1 MVTVLS
7 DAKEIVTRKNDST
20 KERRPMKTVYEI
32 DPAHSSA
39 QFTIRHLMISNVRG
53 DFKSVKGTVV
63 YDPENLAASSIE
75 TEIDVNSLNTR
86 DENRDAHVKSAEFF
100 NVEKHPSI
108 TFKSTKVERE
118 GEGEFKVTGNLTILG
133 VSKEVVLKVE
143 GPSEEAKDPWGNIR
157 VGASATTKIKRSEFG
172 LTWNA
177 ALETG
182 GVMLG
187 DDVKI
192 ELDVELVK
200 QKAA

>member
-1 MVTVLS
+1 
-7 DAKEIVTRKNDST
+7 
-20 KERRPMKTVYEI
+20 MKTVYAI

-53 DFKSVKGTVV
+53 DFRSVKGTVV
-63 YDPENLAASSIE
+63 YDPENPAASSIE
-75 TEIDVNSLNTR
+75 AEIDVNSLNTR

-100 NVEKHPSI
+100 HAEKHPSI
-108 TFKSTKVERE
+108 TFKSTKVEQE
-118 GEGEFKVTGNLTILG
+118 GEGEFKVTGNLTILD
-133 VSKEVVLKVE
+133 VTKEVVLKVE
-143 GPSEEAKDPWGNIR
+143 GPSDEAKDPWGNVR

-187 DDVKI
+187 DDVKLEI
-192 ELDVELVK
+192 DVELVK
-200 QKAA
+200 QQNA

>member
-1 MVTVLS
+1 
-7 DAKEIVTRKNDST
+7 
-20 KERRPMKTVYEI
+20 MKTVYAI

-75 TEIDVNSLNTR
+75 AEIDVNSLNTR
-86 DENRDAHVKSAEFF
+86 DENRDTHVKSAEFF
-100 NVEKHPSI
+100 NVEKYPSI

-118 GEGEFKVTGNLTILG
+118 GEGEFKVTGGLTILG
-133 VSKEVVLKVE
+133 VTKEVVLKVE
-143 GPSEEAKDPWGNIR
+143 GPSDEAKDPWGNLRI
-157 VGASATTKIKRSEFG
+157 GASATTKIKRSEYG

-200 QKAA
+200 QKAE

>member
-1 MVTVLS
+1 
-7 DAKEIVTRKNDST
+7 
-20 KERRPMKTVYEI
+20 MKTVYTI

-63 YDPENLAASSIE
+63 YDPENLGASSIE
-75 TEIDVNSLNTR
+75 AEIDVNSLNTR
-86 DENRDAHVKSAEFF
+86 DENRDAHVKSEEFF
-100 NVEKHPSI
+100 HAGQYPSI

-118 GEGEFKVTGNLTILG
+118 GEDEFKVTGGLTIRG
-133 VSKEVVLKVE
+133 VTKEVVLKIE
-143 GPSEEAKDPWGNIR
+143 GPSKEAKDPWGNLR

-192 ELDVELVK
+192 EIDVELVK
-200 QKAA
+200 QQNA

>member
-1 MVTVLS
+1 
-7 DAKEIVTRKNDST
+7 
-20 KERRPMKTVYEI
+20 MKTVYEI

-63 YDPENLAASSIE
+63 YDPENLANTSIQA
-75 TEIDVNSLNTR
+75 EIDVHSLNTR

-100 NVEKHPSI
+100 HAEKYPSI
-108 TFKSTKVERE
+108 AFKSNKVESAGD
-118 GEGEFKVTGNLTILG
+118 GELKVTGGLTILG
-133 VSKEVVLKVE
+133 VTKEVVLKVE
-143 GPSEEAKDPWGNIR
+143 GPSDEAKDPWGNLRI
-157 VGASATTKIKRSEFG
+157 GASGSTKIKRSDFG

-177 ALETG
+177 MLETG

-192 ELDVELVK
+192 ELDLELVK
-200 QKAA
+200 QKSA

>member
-1 MVTVLS
+1 
-7 DAKEIVTRKNDST
+7 
-20 KERRPMKTVYEI
+20 MKTVYAI

-75 TEIDVNSLNTR
+75 AEIDVNSLNTR
-86 DENRDAHVKSAEFF
+86 DENRDTHVKSAEFF
-100 NVEKHPSI
+100 NVEKYPSI

-118 GEGEFKVTGNLTILG
+118 GEGEFKITGGLTILG
-133 VSKEVVLKVE
+133 VTKEVVLKVE
-143 GPSEEAKDPWGNIR
+143 GPSDEAKDPWGNVRI
-157 VGASATTKIKRSEFG
+157 GASATTKIKRSDYG

-200 QKAA
+200 QKAE

>member
-1 MVTVLS
+1 
-7 DAKEIVTRKNDST
+7 
-20 KERRPMKTVYEI
+20 MKTIYEI

-63 YDPENLAASSIE
+63 YDPENLGDSSIQA
-75 TEIDVNSLNTR
+75 EIDVNSLNTR
-86 DENRDAHVKSAEFF
+86 DDKRDAHVKSADFF
-100 NVEKHPSI
+100 NVEKYPSI
-108 TFKSTKVERE
+108 LFKSRKVERA
-118 GEGEFKVTGNLTILG
+118 GDDEFKVTGDLTILG
-133 VSKEVVLKVE
+133 VTKEVVLKVE
-143 GPSEEAKDPWGNIR
+143 GPSEEAKDPWGNLR
-157 VGASATTKIKRSEFG
+157 VGASATTKIKRSDFG

-192 ELDVELVK
+192 ELDVELIK
-200 QKAA
+200 SKSA

>member
-1 MVTVLS
+1 
-7 DAKEIVTRKNDST
+7 
-20 KERRPMKTVYEI
+20 MKTVYTI

-63 YDPENLAASSIE
+63 YDPENLAASTIE
-75 TEIDVNSLNTR
+75 AEIDVNSLNTR

-100 NVEKHPSI
+100 NVEKYPSI

-118 GEGEFKVTGNLTILG
+118 GEGEFKVTGGLTILG
-133 VSKEVVLKVE
+133 VTKEVVLKVE
-143 GPSEEAKDPWGNIR
+143 GPSEEAKDPWGNLR

-192 ELDVELVK
+192 EIDVQLVK
-200 QKAA
+200 QAAV

>member
-1 MVTVLS
+1 
-7 DAKEIVTRKNDST
+7 
-20 KERRPMKTVYEI
+20 MKTVYEI

-75 TEIDVNSLNTR
+75 AEIDVNSLNTR

-100 NVEKHPSI
+100 NVEKYPSI

-118 GEGEFKVTGNLTILG
+118 GDSEFKVTGNLTILG

-187 DDVKI
+187 DDVKL

-200 QKAA
+200 QKTA

>member
-1 MVTVLS
+1 
-7 DAKEIVTRKNDST
+7 
-20 KERRPMKTVYEI
+20 MKTVYEI

-63 YDPENLAASSIE
+63 FDPENLANTSIE
-75 TEIDVNSLNTR
+75 AEIDVNSLNTR

-100 NVEKHPSI
+100 HVEKYPSI
-108 TFKSTKVERE
+108 SFKSSKVESAAD
-118 GEGEFKVTGNLTILG
+118 GELKVTGGLTILG
-133 VSKEVVLKVE
+133 VTKEVVLKIE
-143 GPSEEAKDPWGNIR
+143 GPSDEAKDPWGNLRI
-157 VGASATTKIKRSEFG
+157 GASGSTKIKRSDFG

-192 ELDVELVK
+192 ELDLELIK
-200 QKAA
+200 EKSA

>member
-1 MVTVLS
+1 
-7 DAKEIVTRKNDST
+7 
-20 KERRPMKTVYEI
+20 MKTVYQI

-75 TEIDVNSLNTR
+75 AEIDVNSLNTR

-100 NVEKHPSI
+100 NVEKYPSI

-118 GEGEFKVTGNLTILG
+118 GEGEFKVTGGLTILG
-133 VSKEVVLKVE
+133 VTKEVVLKVE
-143 GPSEEAKDPWGNIR
+143 GPSDEAKDPWGNIR
-157 VGASATTKIKRSEFG
+157 IGASATTKIKRSEFG

>member
-1 MVTVLS
+1 
-7 DAKEIVTRKNDST
+7 
-20 KERRPMKTVYEI
+20 MKTTYTI

-63 YDPENLAASSIE
+63 YDSENLSASSIE
-75 TEIDVNSLNTR
+75 AEIDVNSLNTR

-100 NVEKHPSI
+100 NVEKYPSI
-108 TFKSTKVERE
+108 TFKSTKVERD
-118 GEGEFKVTGNLTILG
+118 GEGEFKVTGGLTILG
-133 VSKEVVLKVE
+133 VTKEVVLKVE
-143 GPSEEAKDPWGNIR
+143 GPSDEAKDPWGNLRI
-157 VGASATTKIKRSEFG
+157 GASATTKIKRSDYG

-200 QKAA
+200 QNPA

>member
-1 MVTVLS
+1 
-7 DAKEIVTRKNDST
+7 
-20 KERRPMKTVYEI
+20 MKTVYAI

-63 YDPENLAASSIE
+63 YDPENLAASSLE
-75 TEIDVNSLNTR
+75 AEIDVNSLNTR

-100 NVEKHPSI
+100 NVEKYPSI
-108 TFKSTKVERE
+108 TFKSSKVERE
-118 GEGEFKVTGNLTILG
+118 GEDEFRITGNLTILG

-143 GPSEEAKDPWGNIR
+143 GPSDEAKDPWGNVRI
-157 VGASATTKIKRSEFG
+157 GASATTKIKRSDYG

-200 QKAA
+200 QKAE

>member
-1 MVTVLS
+1 
-7 DAKEIVTRKNDST
+7 
-20 KERRPMKTVYEI
+20 MKTVYTI

-75 TEIDVNSLNTR
+75 AEIDVNSLNTR

-100 NVEKHPSI
+100 NVEKYPSI

-118 GEGEFKVTGNLTILG
+118 GEGEFKITGGLTILG
-133 VSKEVVLKVE
+133 VTKEVVLKVE
-143 GPSEEAKDPWGNIR
+143 GPSDEAKDPWGNVRI
-157 VGASATTKIKRSEFG
+157 GASATTKIKRSEYG

-187 DDVKI
+187 DEVKI

-200 QKAA
+200 QKAE

>member
-1 MVTVLS
+1 
-7 DAKEIVTRKNDST
+7 
-20 KERRPMKTVYEI
+20 MKTIYAI

-75 TEIDVNSLNTR
+75 AEIDANSLNTR

-100 NVEKHPSI
+100 NVEKYPSI
-108 TFKSTKVERE
+108 TFKSTKVERA
-118 GEGEFKVTGNLTILG
+118 GEGEFKVTGGLTILG
-133 VSKEVVLKVE
+133 VTKEVVLKVE
-143 GPSEEAKDPWGNIR
+143 GPSEEAKDPWGNLR

-182 GVMLG
+182 GFMLG

-192 ELDVELVK
+192 EIDVELIK
-200 QKAA
+200 QKSA

>member
-1 MVTVLS
+1 
-7 DAKEIVTRKNDST
+7 
-20 KERRPMKTVYEI
+20 MKTVYEI

-63 YDPENLAASSIE
+63 YDPENLAASSVE
-75 TEIDVNSLNTR
+75 AVVDVHSLNTR

-100 NVEKHPSI
+100 NAEKYPTI
-108 TFKSTKVERE
+108 TFKSSKIERE
-118 GEGEFKVTGNLTILG
+118 GEGEFKVTGDLTILG

-143 GPSEEAKDPWGNIR
+143 GPSEEAKDPWGNLR
-157 VGASATTKIKRSEFG
+157 VGASATTKIKRSDFG
-172 LTWNA
+172 LSWNA

-187 DDVKI
+187 DDVKL

-200 QKAA
+200 QKSA

>member
-1 MVTVLS
+1 
-7 DAKEIVTRKNDST
+7 
-20 KERRPMKTVYEI
+20 MKTTYEI

-53 DFKSVKGTVV
+53 DFNSVKGTVV
-63 YDPENLAASSIE
+63 YDPENPSDTSVQA
-75 TEIDVNSLNTR
+75 EIDVNTLNTR
-86 DENRDAHVKSAEFF
+86 DEKRDAHVKSADFF

-108 TFKSTKVERE
+108 LFKSSKVEQT
-118 GEGEFKVTGNLTILG
+118 GEEEFKITGGLTIMG
-133 VSKEVVLKVE
+133 VTKEVVLKVE
-143 GPSEEAKDPWGNIR
+143 GPSEEAKDPWGNLRI
-157 VGASATTKIKRSEFG
+157 GASASTKIKRSDFG

-187 DDVKI
+187 DEVKI

-200 QKAA
+200 KTA

>member
-1 MVTVLS
+1 
-7 DAKEIVTRKNDST
+7 
-20 KERRPMKTVYEI
+20 MKTVYAI

-75 TEIDVNSLNTR
+75 AEIDVNSLNTR

-100 NVEKHPSI
+100 NVEKYPSI

-118 GEGEFKVTGNLTILG
+118 GEGEFKITGGLTILG
-133 VSKEVVLKVE
+133 VTKEVVLKVE
-143 GPSEEAKDPWGNIR
+143 GPSDEAKDPWGNVRI
-157 VGASATTKIKRSEFG
+157 GASATTKIKRSEYG

-200 QKAA
+200 QKVE

>member
-1 MVTVLS
+1 
-7 DAKEIVTRKNDST
+7 
-20 KERRPMKTVYEI
+20 MKTVYQI

-63 YDPENLAASSIE
+63 YDPENASASSIE
-75 TEIDVNSLNTR
+75 AEIDVNSLNTR

-100 NVEKHPSI
+100 NVEKYPSI

-118 GEGEFKVTGNLTILG
+118 GEGEFKITGGLTILG
-133 VSKEVVLKVE
+133 VTKEVVLKVE
-143 GPSEEAKDPWGNIR
+143 GPSDEAKDPWGNVRI
-157 VGASATTKIKRSEFG
+157 GASATTKIKRSDYG

-200 QKAA
+200 QKAE